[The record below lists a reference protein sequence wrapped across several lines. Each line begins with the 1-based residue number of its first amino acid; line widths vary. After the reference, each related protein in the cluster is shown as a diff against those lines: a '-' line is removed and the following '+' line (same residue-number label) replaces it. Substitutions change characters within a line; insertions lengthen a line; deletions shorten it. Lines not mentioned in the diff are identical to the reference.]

1 MEQNPENYDLG
12 LKDANVKIMNRNTD
26 KVIKSL
32 KCNQCSYSSSRTGH
46 LETNLKQH
54 NGEKSNKCN
63 QCDYATYST
72 GSLRR
77 HLKTHSGEKSNKCN
91 QFDYASSQAG
101 QLKKTFENAQWR
113 KVK

>member
-1 MEQNPENYDLG
+1 MEQNPENYDVG

-26 KVIKSL
+26 NVIKSH

-54 NGEKSNKCN
+54 NGENATN
-63 QCDYATYST
+63 VTYDYATYSTPT

-77 HLKTHSGEKSNKCN
+77 HLKTHSGEKSNMN
-91 QFDYASSQAG
+91 VAPPIET
-101 QLKKTFENAQWR
+101 LP
-113 KVK
+113 